1 LRGRGGTAPTRS
13 TAPIGAARHR
23 SALLLFALTAFYAG
37 LSAAVT
43 YPQIRF
49 LNRAIPNL
57 VDGYFNIWRL
67 AWIAHQLPRHPL
79 DLFNANIFYPE
90 RHTLAFSDALLA
102 PAVLAAP
109 FFWLKGNPVLIY
121 NVVLLAAFALSGLA
135 TFALVQQLTH
145 NRTAA
150 LVAGAFFVCAP
161 YRFDHYVHLEMQLT
175 MFMPVALWAL
185 HRTIRTRRW
194 PSALMVAVALAMQ
207 VFSSIYYGIFFS
219 TIFFVIAGLL
229 VVAEARANIPRA
241 ALLLAAAALVTVVLV
256 LPYMVPYLEARGTVG
271 EREESAVLYYSA
283 MPRDYLASRPDNWL
297 YGGRLN
303 QSNSEERHLFPGAA
317 LLLLAAVALWP
328 PASPMA
334 AVYLIAAALAFE
346 ASLGLHGFLF
356 GWLREWLLPYQGIR
370 VPARFGMLVAFLLA
384 VLAGFGMA
392 RVTRPLGGL
401 ARAVLTVITLTAMLI
416 EARTP
421 VVLTTLATKPAVVD
435 TWLRDQPRSVIVEL
449 PVPPP
454 NQPFQESEG
463 QPLYHSIFH
472 WQPLLNGTSGFFP
485 ASYLDLLA
493 HMQPFPDADSVRYL
507 QTRGVRYVV
516 MRQYLL
522 EPAEFTRLQDRLGHQ
537 PGVTFVGRFPEPVGE
552 SLVYEVSRKTTDS
565 FTRISRR

>member
-1 LRGRGGTAPTRS
+1 LLKIPSRLSGQGTVA
-13 TAPIGAARHR
+13 
-23 SALLLFALTAFYAG
+23 LLFALTAFYAG

-102 PAVLAAP
+102 PGVVAAP

-185 HRTIRTRRW
+185 HRTISNRRW
-194 PSALMVAVALAMQ
+194 SSALLVGLALAMQ
-207 VFSSIYYGIFFS
+207 VFCSIYYGIFFA
-219 TIFFVIAGLL
+219 TILSVIAGL
-229 VVAEARANIPRA
+229 VVIGQARAD
-241 ALLLAAAALVTVVLV
+241 
-256 LPYMVPYLEARGTVG
+256 MARRTVG

-283 MPRDYLASRPDNWL
+283 MPQDYLASRPDNWL
-297 YGGRLN
+297 YGTRLN
-303 QSNSEERHLFPGAA
+303 RSNGEERHLFPGAV
-317 LLLLAAVALWP
+317 LLLCVAVALWP
-328 PASPMA
+328 PVPPMA

-370 VPARFGMLVAFLLA
+370 VPARFGMVVAFLLA
-384 VLAGFGMA
+384 ILAGFGIGK
-392 RVTRPLGGL
+392 VTRPLGGL
-401 ARAVLTVITLTAMLI
+401 ARAAVALVAIAAMLI

-454 NQPFQESEG
+454 GQPFQESEG

-472 WQPLLNGTSGFFP
+472 WQPILNGTSGFFP

-516 MRQYLL
+516 MRKYML
-522 EPAEFTRLQDRLGHQ
+522 EPDVFARLRNRLGHQ
-537 PGVTFVGRFPEPVGE
+537 PGVTFVGRFPEQAGE
-552 SLVYEVSRKTTDS
+552 SLVYEVGRDAANA
-565 FTRISRR
+565 FGRISRP